1 LLGKQRK
8 EFAVGES
15 PQRAERAGA
24 SESKGRMKTGTKN
37 VSATC
42 FRHLVHPP
50 SRHGGTTEDGPE
62 DPLSSSR
69 AGAPREHEQSNYPK
83 IHSSSRPSRRQA
95 RSPAVK
101 PSQVHKKNPQSS
113 LAGIWISDFRLP
125 TSDLRLPTSANPA
138 FHPIPTYSGGGA
150 QAAYIPRCL
159 NNSCSFVSIRGS
171 PPPQHKK
178 ITKRTHFQKIA
189 LPANKGDSAH
199 CVSNLDEKRT
209 HFYEPWFNLEFH

>member
-1 LLGKQRK
+1 MLGKQRK

-113 LAGIWISDFRLP
+113 LAGIWISD
-125 TSDLRLPTSANPA
+125 LRPPTSANPA
-138 FHPIPTYSGGGA
+138 FHPIPTYSGGCPSRIHPKMPQQFVFIRVHSWFTTSSTQKDYQTNPFSKNRFA
-150 QAAYIPRCL
+150 CKQRRFRTLRLKPR
-159 NNSCSFVSIRGS
+159 
-171 PPPQHKK
+171 
-178 ITKRTHFQKIA
+178 
-189 LPANKGDSAH
+189 
-199 CVSNLDEKRT
+199 
-209 HFYEPWFNLEFH
+209 